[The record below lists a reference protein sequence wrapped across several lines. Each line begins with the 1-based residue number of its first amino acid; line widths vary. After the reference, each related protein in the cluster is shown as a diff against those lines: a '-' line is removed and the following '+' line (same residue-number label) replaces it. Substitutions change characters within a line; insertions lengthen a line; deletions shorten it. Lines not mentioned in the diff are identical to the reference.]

1 MEAFTEAIVNWLQG
15 AFNNNY
21 LVTVIISIIPMIEVR
36 GAITVATNLGMNPW
50 IAYVLSC
57 CSALIVCPIL
67 LLFLKPIL
75 RALKKTK
82 AFCKIATAVEEMF
95 MSKAKK
101 LENDAEKEG
110 DGKEKAKEV
119 LDEETKKRKNRFN
132 KALGV
137 FVFVAIPLPMTG
149 VWTGSA
155 VAAFLDLEY
164 RYSVPAIV
172 LGNFA
177 AGLIITVLNIVLG
190 KYSSLILLV
199 LALFVLV
206 TLVALVVTFIVKY
219 KKLKKKQSAD
229 DGNGE
234 TQE

>member
-1 MEAFTEAIVNWLQG
+1 
-15 AFNNNY
+15 
-21 LVTVIISIIPMIEVR
+21 
-36 GAITVATNLGMNPW
+36 
-50 IAYVLSC
+50 
-57 CSALIVCPIL
+57 
-67 LLFLKPIL
+67 
-75 RALKKTK
+75 
-82 AFCKIATAVEEMF
+82 

-101 LENDAEKEG
+101 LENDAEKED

-172 LGNFA
+172 LGNFV

-206 TLVALVVTFIVKY
+206 ALIALVVTFIVKY
-219 KKLKKKQSAD
+219 KKMKKKQSAD